1 MIGENSG
8 TRTGYLMGKFWGKF
22 PGFPQKLGWGGGRH
36 FWGISGTNWRWGQ
49 TRDRG
54 IFGENSPKFPKNR
67 GGDGEDI
74 FGEYWGPIGDGD
86 KLVTGEFWGIFPE
99 NSPIS
104 SLSPSP
110 IGPRY
115 SPKMSSPSPPQF
127 FGKTGE
133 FSPKFPR

>member
-22 PGFPQKLGWGGGRH
+22 PGFPQKLGWGGGRQ

-86 KLVTGEFWGIFPE
+86 KLVTRKFWGIFPE
-99 NSPIS
+99 NSPKTRLGTGKIFS
-104 SLSPSP
+104 GICPTLILTKLILMLDFQAISLS
-110 IGPRY
+110 
-115 SPKMSSPSPPQF
+115 F
-127 FGKTGE
+127 LC
-133 FSPKFPR
+133 